1 MERNGMKVNSITEG
15 VIWKGLLA
23 FFFPVMIGSVLQQV
37 YNMADAAIVGRFVD
51 EKALAAV
58 GGSSASIIS
67 MIINFFIGL
76 TSGST
81 VIVSQYFGAK
91 DNERVSK
98 AVHTG
103 IWLSLMASLVVMA
116 FGLPLTEWML
126 EMLDTPKDI
135 MDDSALYLRII
146 FIGIIPSMMYNV
158 GSSILRAVGDSRRPL
173 YFLFVCCVLNILLDL
188 LFVVVFHMGVA
199 GVAIATILA
208 QAVSSVLVVASLMRT
223 RESYRLHISKVRPDR
238 EMVVGT
244 LRIGAPAA
252 LQTFMYSISNL
263 VMTVMI
269 NYFGTNAMAG
279 WVVLG
284 KVDGMFWVVL
294 NAFAISATTFVGQNY
309 GAKKI
314 DRARKS
320 TRVCMGMCE
329 AAAVFFTVVTLV
341 FGKHLFRVFT
351 SSEEVIKLGIEMMWM
366 MTPFYAV
373 FIPIEI
379 LGGALRGMGDTLVP
393 TIITIIG
400 VCALRLVWWFSLI
413 GVWPSVSMVIAAYPV
428 SWILT
433 AIAFVIYYLWFSRR
447 HMQIA

>member
-1 MERNGMKVNSITEG
+1 
-15 VIWKGLLA
+15 
-23 FFFPVMIGSVLQQV
+23 
-37 YNMADAAIVGRFVD
+37 MADAAIVGRFVD

-81 VIVSQYFGAK
+81 VIVSQCFGAK

-173 YFLFVCCVLNILLDL
+173 YYLFVCCVLNILLDL

-238 EMVVGT
+238 EMVAGT